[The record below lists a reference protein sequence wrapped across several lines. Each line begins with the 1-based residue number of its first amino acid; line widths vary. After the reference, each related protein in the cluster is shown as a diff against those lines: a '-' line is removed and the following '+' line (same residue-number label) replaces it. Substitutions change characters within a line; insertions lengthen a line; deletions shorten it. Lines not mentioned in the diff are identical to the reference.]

1 MKKFNKVL
9 VIILTFVFIFGLT
22 VPVFVHAATAP
33 NLGAAAGY
41 SVFGNAGITE
51 TPAQTSHLWGDVGGN
66 GLGNASLIASQVDGS
81 IDVGANVL
89 VVGAISS
96 AYSDL
101 AGEVQTGS
109 IDLAASP
116 TVVPG
121 VYDVAATTF
130 NSTLTLNGAG
140 VYIFRST
147 SSIAQTAGGTM
158 LLTNGACADNV
169 FWQIPTSM
177 TFSAVGNIKGTIITN
192 TGLISFVS
200 GVSLKGRAWA
210 ATQVTMD
217 NNQITEPVACA
228 APTATL
234 TLVKTITND
243 NGGTKTVTDFP
254 LTATGATTISGVS
267 GTASVTAQ
275 VVNTGTY
282 TLSETIQT
290 GYTPGSWSCTN
301 GIVVNGSNQI
311 TLSSGD
317 VTTCTITNDDIAPQ
331 LIVTKTVIN
340 NNNGTKVVADF
351 PLFIDA
357 VSVLS
362 GVANITT
369 IGLHTVTETSQSDY
383 TASVFGGDC
392 AANGTI
398 TLSLGD
404 IKTCT
409 ITNDDIFYSSGG
421 SGSYTPPIPPLIDVV
436 KVPSPLAL
444 PAGPG
449 AVAYTYTL
457 RNIGT
462 VPVTNIT
469 MVGDTCSP
477 IILASGD
484 TNVDS
489 KLDVTETW
497 VYKCSTTLSK
507 THTNIVTTTGWANG
521 ISTTDI
527 ASATVVVGASI
538 VPPLI
543 HVTKI
548 PNPVAL
554 TNGGLVTY
562 NYTVTNPGTVPLSNV
577 SIVDDKCTG
586 LPGRVVGHPG
596 DLNKNNLLES
606 NESWSFTCKSN
617 IYKTT
622 TNTATASGDANGL
635 TAKDFAIATVVV
647 TNIPGLPKTGFGP
660 ENNISWNIII
670 SAGILGILISFY
682 LARKKQTN

>member
-1 MKKFNKVL
+1 MKKFNKVS
-9 VIILTFVFIFGLT
+9 IFILAVMFTFGLT
-22 VPVFVHAATAP
+22 RLNVVHAATAP
-33 NLGAAAGY
+33 NLGVAAGY

-51 TPAQTSHLWGDVGGN
+51 TPAQMSHLWGNTGGN
-66 GLGNASLIASQVDGS
+66 GLGNLSLIASQVDGS
-81 IDVGANVL
+81 IDAGANVP

-96 AYSDL
+96 AYGDL
-101 AGEVQTGS
+101 AGEAQTGA
-109 IDLAASP
+109 IDLATSP

-121 VYDVAATTF
+121 VYDVAATAF
-130 NSTLTLNGAG
+130 NSTLTLNGPG

-158 LLTNGACADNV
+158 LLTSGACADDV

-177 TFSAVGNIKGTIITN
+177 TFAAPGNIEGTIITN
-192 TGLISFVS
+192 TGLISFTS

-217 NNQITEPVACA
+217 NNQITEPVVCPI
-228 APTATL
+228 APTL
-234 TLVKTITND
+234 
-243 NGGTKTVTDFP
+243 
-254 LTATGATTISGVS
+254 
-267 GTASVTAQ
+267 
-275 VVNTGTY
+275 VVNK
-282 TLSETIQT
+282 
-290 GYTPGSWSCTN
+290 
-301 GIVVNGSNQI
+301 IVVNDDRGNKLFSDFSLKLDGLAVI
-311 TLSSGD
+311 HGV
-317 VTTCTITNDDIAPQ
+317 VTT
-331 LIVTKTVIN
+331 
-340 NNNGTKVVADF
+340 
-351 PLFIDA
+351 
-357 VSVLS
+357 S
-362 GVANITT
+362 T
-369 IGLHTVTETSQSDY
+369 IGLHTVSEVVDSDY
-383 TASVFGGDC
+383 TSTIGGDC
-392 AANGTI
+392 ATDGTI
-398 TLSLGD
+398 TLASGD

-409 ITNDDIFYSSGG
+409 ITNDDIHHSSSGS
-421 SGSYTPPIPPLIDVV
+421 SGYYAIPPLIDVV

-449 AVAYTYTL
+449 AVTYTYTL

-462 VPVTNIT
+462 VPVTDIT

-477 IILASGD
+477 IVLTSGD
-484 TNVDS
+484 TDADS

-497 VYKCSTTLSK
+497 VYNCSTTLSK
-507 THTNIVTTTGWANG
+507 THTNIVTATGWANG

-543 HVTKI
+543 HITKV
-548 PNPVAL
+548 PSPLAL
-554 TNGGLVTY
+554 TNGGVVTY

-577 SIVDDKCTG
+577 SVSDDKCTG

-622 TNTATASGDANGL
+622 TNTATASGSANGL

-647 TNIPGLPKTGFGP
+647 ANPAPLLPKTGF
-660 ENNISWNIII
+660 ISTSWNQVALI
-670 SAGILGILISFY
+670 GLLMLISVSLILF
-682 LARKKQTN
+682 LKKRKA